1 MDGFD
6 CCIVCESSRTCRPP
20 SSSRAK
26 IALIINVKQLRR
38 PPPPRNHRLYRL
50 FPNLQSRAPPP
61 RRQAK
66 AASVLDRDSHGPTA
80 MGPWRPHPRRHAL
93 ASPSGILETSAR
105 GIQPPL
111 PPESR
116 RLPAKLSRPSPEPR
130 ARRRRREAAVTRRRS
145 RARRPATGRA
155 PGLRR
160 PARLPP
166 RTPSRRPG
174 SGCGASAGPTMPS
187 WSHLPHRRC
196 SSCGE
201 QFRPADCPSSF
212 ELLQICCSYMV
223 LELIPRRAHYDQG
236 TEISKLATIVEWKR
250 VKRTGGSTTRLW
262 SPAGRSPEPSPRPAS
277 PSSSVACLQPACY
290 CSPTPIPTEARE
302 GKSWWGREGKGCTGN
317 AIANGRKADKGPG
330 ARCESS
336 ALLHAVPRL
345 ARAAEPSVD
354 WSWSLSL
361 ARCSHWSHGPT
372 CTWQLR
378 LRPLAPLL
386 NGISPTRSLRPVHCC
401 TRPRPAHSTSPRR
414 FPGYRAAR
422 K

>member
-1 MDGFD
+1 
-6 CCIVCESSRTCRPP
+6 
-20 SSSRAK
+20 
-26 IALIINVKQLRR
+26 
-38 PPPPRNHRLYRL
+38 
-50 FPNLQSRAPPP
+50 
-61 RRQAK
+61 
-66 AASVLDRDSHGPTA
+66 

-212 ELLQICCSYMV
+212 ESKKDRREYYSA
-223 LELIPRRAHYDQG
+223 LEP
-236 TEISKLATIVEWKR
+236 
-250 VKRTGGSTTRLW
+250 
-262 SPAGRSPEPSPRPAS
+262 
-277 PSSSVACLQPACY
+277 
-290 CSPTPIPTEARE
+290 
-302 GKSWWGREGKGCTGN
+302 
-317 AIANGRKADKGPG
+317 GRKITG
-330 ARCESS
+330 AQPQTCVSI
-336 ALLHAVPRL
+336 LLCRL
-345 ARAAEPSVD
+345 PAACV
-354 WSWSLSL
+354 
-361 ARCSHWSHGPT
+361 
-372 CTWQLR
+372 
-378 LRPLAPLL
+378 LL
-386 NGISPTRSLRPVHCC
+386 FPNPNPNGSQGR
-401 TRPRPAHSTSPRR
+401 
-414 FPGYRAAR
+414 
-422 K
+422 